1 MLNHA
6 TADSDWA
13 SCAAVRA
20 QDTTRTDTERYDDL
34 MRCVTALE
42 RNISVDICC
51 AALYRCAPA
60 RLLPENT
67 IHGVALSLMRQ
78 LPSDKEYSILQMVIA
93 NGVTG
98 SSLFCVIKTVALDA
112 CPLAARGA
120 RCSWARLDA
129 LYHAVKNGWLKADEP
144 DMDLYMAAAWAHYKS
159 EPCSAA
165 IAVLVPLTAALGG
178 ATFDDVITLM
188 RTGSL
193 DVSCGYDLMQDM
205 WQAAAPTASEADLWL
220 ACIVDHL
227 GSVHGDVVFSD
238 RAKAMLD
245 DLMAD
250 ANPKALAYQV
260 VGKNAWVV
268 INEVDRLPP
277 RFAAEAAR
285 LMAPVIAAHEPD
297 LAPANVQFSDPV
309 VMAATAL
316 FFAAPDEAIHGGLY
330 TGLCLV
336 CPDAVHMQGGH
347 QYGGPSHSADGID
360 HVAFCRAWQSRP
372 AADRFIARDRVLLGY
387 MGADYFKRV
396 LEALARRH
404 SADEAWVQHGL
415 HAWTRAWAWH
425 RRKDLVL
432 CAALARPCSGAKKR
446 KAIEPATG
454 AAKRTAIEPAALHG
468 VKAPLGAPKAPELM
482 APRLV
487 YRTSHWTNALAFVEQ
502 GDIGCELTKLIA
514 SYL

>member
-1 MLNHA
+1 MA
-6 TADSDWA
+6 DWA

-20 QDTTRTDTERYDDL
+20 LDTTRTDTDRYDDL
-34 MRCVTALE
+34 MSCVRALE

-51 AALYRCAPA
+51 AALHGCGPA
-60 RLLPENT
+60 RLLPAAT
-67 IHGVALSLMRQ
+67 IHGVALCLMRHQ
-78 LPSDKEYSILQMVIA
+78 WTDERSILQMMIA

-98 SSLFCVIKTVALDA
+98 SDLFCVIQTVGVD
-112 CPLAARGA
+112 PLAARGA

-129 LYHAVKNGWLKADEP
+129 LHHAVKNGWLKAGEP
-144 DMDLYMAAAWAHYKS
+144 DLDLYMAAAWAHHKS

-193 DVSCGYDLMQDM
+193 DVSCGYDLMHDM
-205 WQAAAPTASEADLWL
+205 WQAAAPTAREADLWL
-220 ACIVDHL
+220 ACMVDQL
-227 GSVHGDVVFSD
+227 GSARGDVVFSD

-260 VGKNAWVV
+260 VGKNAWDV
-268 INEVDRLPP
+268 INGVDRLPP

-316 FFAAPDEAIHGGLY
+316 FVAAPDEAIHGGLY

-387 MGADYFKRV
+387 TGAEFLKRV
-396 LEALARRH
+396 LKALALRH
-404 SADEAWVQHGL
+404 GADDAWTQRGM
-415 HAWTRAWAWH
+415 HAWTCAWAWH
-425 RRKDLVL
+425 RRKDLVM
-432 CAALARPCSGAKKR
+432 CAARVRSPGSGAKRRAQESIASPWSK
-446 KAIEPATG
+446 
-454 AAKRTAIEPAALHG
+454 
-468 VKAPLGAPKAPELM
+468 
-482 APRLV
+482 
-487 YRTSHWTNALAFVEQ
+487 ALAFVEQ
-502 GDIGCELTKLIA
+502 GDIGCELTKNIA
-514 SYL
+514 AYL